1 MQGFSKTDIDAYV
14 QDQAMYASARSQ
26 VCVCVCVCVCVRRR
40 CVDENALH
48 HILLSFASTAGST
61 CIFGL

>member
-26 VCVCVCVCVCVRRR
+26 VCVCVCVCVEFLAVWA
-40 CVDENALH
+40 ALA
-48 HILLSFASTAGST
+48 LLDLEGCAFW
-61 CIFGL
+61 L